1 MQVQLSHASSLHSH
15 AIYGR
20 NRMRHLFNG
29 SIVAFFTNLLIMSYS
44 EQALCMQDNDVCF
57 SAVGR
62 LSTWI
67 EVSDLVVFSS
77 VAAGLEKVI
86 LAEILG
92 LDSEKRTPVHQ
103 QRS

>member
-1 MQVQLSHASSLHSH
+1 
-15 AIYGR
+15 
-20 NRMRHLFNG
+20 
-29 SIVAFFTNLLIMSYS
+29 MSYS
-44 EQALCMQDNDVCF
+44 ERASCIQNNVICF
-57 SAVGR
+57 IGGGR